1 MKVVKLCKVKS
12 LNENKRIG
20 EYKRKGCIA
29 NLYMKRAATGVA
41 ELELLPAEGGWIFN
55 DPTQDAVIT
64 RGTDCH
70 TGAFCGERP
79 SICRLVLFMVPV
91 PQVWHCIWCRSQGGE
106 VTESGTDTAACYG
119 AFQLQT
125 CQKLSILFCCRCLL
139 KPGTTRQRD
148 LIRQESGVKGSDS
161 LQFSGKLTSSQHR
174 CEDIILTVYFCYL
187 HVLWY
192 HCGFLKSGLG
202 AGSRKTIRGR
212 NSAQVWKRLKHITK
226 LTSFKDI
233 FLTSKHPHP
242 PPTCLPHSFPPIS
255 PSLFLNQD
263 QDSIMSMT

>member
-1 MKVVKLCKVKS
+1 M
-12 LNENKRIG
+12 
-20 EYKRKGCIA
+20 
-29 NLYMKRAATGVA
+29 
-41 ELELLPAEGGWIFN
+41 
-55 DPTQDAVIT
+55 
-64 RGTDCH
+64 
-70 TGAFCGERP
+70 
-79 SICRLVLFMVPV
+79 
-91 PQVWHCIWCRSQGGE
+91 
-106 VTESGTDTAACYG
+106 TESGTDTAACYG

-174 CEDIILTVYFCYL
+174 CEDIILTVYFCYF

-212 NSAQVWKRLKHITK
+212 KFCSGMKTFKAHYKAYKLQRHIPDIKAPSPTTH
-226 LTSFKDI
+226 LSPTLIPSNLSLSF
-233 FLTSKHPHP
+233 SQ
-242 PPTCLPHSFPPIS
+242 SRS
-255 PSLFLNQD
+255 G
-263 QDSIMSMT
+263 